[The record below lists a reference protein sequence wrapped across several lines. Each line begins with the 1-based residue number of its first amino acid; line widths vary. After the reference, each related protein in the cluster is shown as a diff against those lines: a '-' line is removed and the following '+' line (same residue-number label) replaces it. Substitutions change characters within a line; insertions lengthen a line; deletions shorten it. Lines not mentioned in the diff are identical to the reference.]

1 MNSFDMDNNFD
12 DFTARSSSSTVIPTR
27 QAPGHNTLGLLENG
41 ASTFNGNSVLWAEM
55 GKMHNWRDIVQSKLE
70 RFEKLVETQ
79 AGVIENVKQRNAE
92 LEKEVQELKHQVA
105 KSAQK
110 KTRSRRD
117 SFLSVIFIVSF
128 STTRLN
134 IDNDTK
140 AIRLI
145 LL

>member
-1 MNSFDMDNNFD
+1 MNSFDMNDNFN
-12 DFTARSSSSTVIPTR
+12 DFTARSSSSTVIPSC
-27 QAPGHNTLGLLENG
+27 QAPGCNTLGSLENG

-105 KSAQK
+105 KSA
-110 KTRSRRD
+110 RSPRD
-117 SFLSVIFIVSF
+117 SFLLVIFIVSF
-128 STTRLN
+128 STTQLN

-140 AIRLI
+140 AIQLI